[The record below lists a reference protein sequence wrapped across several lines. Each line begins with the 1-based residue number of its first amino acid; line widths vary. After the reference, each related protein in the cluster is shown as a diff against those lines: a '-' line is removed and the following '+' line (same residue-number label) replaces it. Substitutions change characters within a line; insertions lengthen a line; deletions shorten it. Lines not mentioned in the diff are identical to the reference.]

1 MLRILGDILVVLCP
15 LCAYNECRNI
25 ANTGLF
31 QVKVTKIQSQAQLNA
46 NFTTG
51 GMRTGQIVCVR

>member
-15 LCAYNECRNI
+15 LCAYNECRSI

-31 QVKVTKIQSQAQLNA
+31 EVNIIKIQSQAQLNA

-51 GMRTGQIVCVR
+51 GMMTGEIVCVR